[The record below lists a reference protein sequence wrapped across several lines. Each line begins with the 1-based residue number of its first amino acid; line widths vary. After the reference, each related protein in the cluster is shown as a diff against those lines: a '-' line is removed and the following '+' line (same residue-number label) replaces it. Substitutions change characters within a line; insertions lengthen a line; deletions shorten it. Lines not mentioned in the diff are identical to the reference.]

1 MSNASEMR
9 ELVGT
14 ARKFSAQFGA
24 LIKAAD
30 ILEGVVSIEAA
41 VEESKARLDK
51 AQRDEVELKAKH
63 AKWEADAR
71 ETANQITSAAQAG
84 FAQRQAEAEQYVAEA
99 KTRAVAEAE
108 AAAAG
113 VRANVAATEQRHA
126 ELTREIAGLTAEHAK
141 HHADV
146 EALTHTS
153 GELEQL
159 IRKLRLEHGVVV
171 EQHQEFLRRIGAASG
186 S

>member
-1 MSNASEMR
+1 MTNAAEMR

-71 ETANQITSAAQAG
+71 DTAQQITAAAQSG
-84 FAQRQAEAEQYVAEA
+84 FAQRQAEADQYVADA

-108 AAAAG
+108 AAASG
-113 VRANVAATEQRHA
+113 VRANVAAAEQRLA
-126 ELTREIAGLTAEHAK
+126 ELTRAINDQSAEHAK

-146 EALTHTS
+146 EALKRARDD
-153 GELEQL
+153 LEQQ
-159 IRKLRLEHGVVV
+159 IRKLRLERGVIE
-171 EQHQEFLRRIGAASG
+171 EQHQEFLRKIGALQA
-186 S
+186 